1 MGNQYLIIEK
11 SILPECFDLVIKA
24 KSLVENE
31 KLSVSDACKRIG
43 ISRNTFYKYKDKIF
57 IASKGY
63 GRRAIVSL
71 KTADEKGVLSG
82 IVSEVYAFNGNV
94 ISINQAAPING
105 VAVITLSVD
114 LAETEIEVGDLIE
127 RLKKIEFVKSA
138 SIVAI
143 E

>member
-1 MGNQYLIIEK
+1 MGSDYLIIEK
-11 SILPECFDLVIKA
+11 SILPEYFDLVLQA

-31 KLSVSDACKRIG
+31 KMSVSDACKKIG

-71 KTADEKGVLSG
+71 KTADEKGVLSK
-82 IVSEVYAFNGNV
+82 IVSEVYSFNGNV
-94 ISINQAAPING
+94 ISINQAAPINN
-105 VAVITLSVD
+105 VAVITLAVD
-114 LAETEIEVGDLIE
+114 LGETEHEIGKLIE

>member
-1 MGNQYLIIEK
+1 MYKCSPLAHIICNHEQDCRNGRHRYK
-11 SILPECFDLVIKA
+11 SCIRHQ
-24 KSLVENE
+24 N
-31 KLSVSDACKRIG
+31 
-43 ISRNTFYKYKDKIF
+43 YKYKDKIF